1 MICPFQN
8 HVLDCSFKL
17 LVLWPRLYLQRCW
30 EGLGKESLYF
40 PFMNLPRIEHKGL
53 EVQGYIEAFW
63 YTHTI
68 AERTQFV
75 SHTHTPCGL
84 TLKARGIRQIK
95 IKPKGYKS

>member
-63 YTHTI
+63 SDI
-68 AERTQFV
+68 
-75 SHTHTPCGL
+75 SCMKGL
-84 TLKARGIRQIK
+84 TFSFTDFSKWSYI
-95 IKPKGYKS
+95 